1 MHILPLVR
9 TLNRD
14 LYAALRANPRVF
26 QLDPTGDTVSLAAD
40 PLTRNDKGAAV
51 AQLTS
56 NHELLAL
63 R

>member
-1 MHILPLVR
+1 M
-9 TLNRD
+9 NRD